1 MILYLFQG
9 AVLALQAA
17 ITPGPF
23 QAFLL
28 TRALNYGWKRTLP
41 ASFAPLISDGPII
54 ALVLFVLTQTP
65 QWFLDILR
73 IAGGLFIL
81 YLAMGV
87 FKAARNPIAV
97 EEAAENAA
105 RRSLISAIILN
116 LLNPNPYIFW
126 GVIGG
131 PIALT
136 GWREAPV
143 LGAIFVVGFYGVFVC
158 TLAALI
164 IVFAS
169 AGKLDSRVHRT
180 LGGVAGIAL
189 IGFGLYQIWSGTMA
203 LT

>member
-9 AVLALQAA
+9 AVLALSAT

-81 YLAMGV
+81 YLAIGV
-87 FKAARNPIAV
+87 FRAVKRPIDV
-97 EEAAENAA
+97 QQPSKNAG
-105 RRSLISAIILN
+105 RRTLISAVILN
-116 LLNPNPYIFW
+116 MLNPNPYIFW

-131 PIALT
+131 PIVLT
-136 GWREAPV
+136 GWREAPG
-143 LGAIFVVGFYGVFVC
+143 LGASFIVGFYGMFVC
-158 TLAALI
+158 SLAALI

-169 AGKLDSRVHRT
+169 AGKLDARVHR
-180 LGGVAGIAL
+180 LLSAAAGIAL
-189 IGFGLYQIWSGTMA
+189 VAFGVYQCVTGTIA
-203 LT
+203 LA